1 MATILIP
8 SIISD
13 SVLLSMIEIAAR
25 VKAMARILRITWAM
39 KKLLLLEDLTA
50 ISDAIEDPFAR
61 NIEKQLKIKIWGVPV
76 P

>member
-1 MATILIP
+1 
-8 SIISD
+8 
-13 SVLLSMIEIAAR
+13 MIEIAAR